1 MRRLVLMRHAKSSW
15 GDPGLDDHD
24 RPLNKRGKLSADALG
39 NWLRSQTIVVDEALV
54 SSSARTVETL
64 QRLGIDCDRQVLDQL
79 YHAGSGDMLK
89 ALRTRATGQTVLM
102 LGHNPGIAW
111 FARDLMLAQP
121 DHPRFE
127 DYPTGATLVARFDID
142 DWDALQP
149 GTGRFEAF
157 VTPRDLTE

>member
-54 SSSARTVETL
+54 SSSVRTVETL

-142 DWDALQP
+142 DWNALQP

>member
-24 RPLNKRGKLSADALG
+24 RPLNKRGKRSAKALG
-39 NWLRSQTIVVDEALV
+39 DWLRAQTIVVDEALV
-54 SSSARTVETL
+54 SSSVRTVETM
-64 QRLGIDCDRQVLDQL
+64 QRLKIDCDRQVLDPL

-89 ALRTRATGQTVLM
+89 VLRSRATGQTVLM
-102 LGHNPGIAW
+102 LGHNPGIAS

-142 DWDALQP
+142 DWQALHP

-157 VTPRDLTE
+157 IVPRDLIE

>member
-24 RPLNKRGKLSADALG
+24 RPLNKRGKRSADALG
-39 NWLRSQTIVVDEALV
+39 DWLRKQTIVVDEALV

-89 ALRTRATGQTVLM
+89 ALKTRATGQTVLM

-142 DWDALQP
+142 DWNALQP

-157 VTPRDLTE
+157 VTPRELTE

>member
-24 RPLNKRGKLSADALG
+24 RPLNKRGKRSAKALG
-39 NWLRSQTIVVDEALV
+39 DWLRKQTIVVDEALV

-89 ALRTRATGQTVLM
+89 ALKARATGQTVLM

-142 DWDALQP
+142 DWNALQS

-157 VTPRDLTE
+157 VTPRELIE

>member
-24 RPLNKRGKLSADALG
+24 RPLNKRGKLSAKALG
-39 NWLRSQTIVVDEALV
+39 DWLRAQTIVVDEALV
-54 SSSARTVETL
+54 SSSVRTVETL
-64 QRLGIDCDRQVLDQL
+64 QRLKVDCDRQVLDQL

-89 ALRTRATGQTVLM
+89 ALKTRATGQTVLM

-142 DWDALQP
+142 DWNTLQP

-157 VTPRDLTE
+157 VTPRDLIE

>member
-24 RPLNKRGKLSADALG
+24 RPLNKRGKLSAKALG
-39 NWLRSQTIVVDEALV
+39 DWLRAQTIVVDEALV
-54 SSSARTVETL
+54 SSSVRTVETL
-64 QRLGIDCDRQVLDQL
+64 QRLKVDCDRQVLDQL

-89 ALRTRATGQTVLM
+89 ALKTRATGQTVLM

-142 DWDALQP
+142 DWNALQP

>member
-89 ALRTRATGQTVLM
+89 ALKTRATGQTVLM

-142 DWDALQP
+142 DWNALQP

>member
-39 NWLRSQTIVVDEALV
+39 DWLRSQTIVVDEALV

-89 ALRTRATGQTVLM
+89 TLRTRATGQTVLM

-142 DWDALQP
+142 DWNALQP

-157 VTPRDLTE
+157 VTPRDLIE